1 MKFWKGVFS
10 EADGTPSFSRVAT
23 GFLVC
28 FAAGWVTHL
37 VWHNHALPEFA
48 GLALF
53 IGTLY
58 GANQIRNGWG
68 GPVKPPAPPSDTGSQ
83 GQT

>member
-1 MKFWKGVFS
+1 MDFWKKVFS
-10 EADGTPSFSRVAT
+10 EPDGTPSFSRVAT

-37 VWHNHALPEFA
+37 VLHNHNLPDFA

-68 GPVKPPAPPSDTGSQ
+68 GNKPPADIAKQP
-83 GQT
+83 

>member
-1 MKFWKGVFS
+1 MKQNFWKGVFS
-10 EADGTPSFSRVAT
+10 EPDGTPSFSRVAT

-58 GANQIRNGWG
+58 SANQIRNGWG
-68 GPVKPPAPPSDTGSQ
+68 GPKPPVAPTG
-83 GQT
+83 

>member
-1 MKFWKGVFS
+1 MEFWKKVFS
-10 EADGTPSFSRVAT
+10 ESDGTPSFSRVAS

-37 VWHNHALPEFA
+37 VWHNHVLPEFA
-48 GLALF
+48 GLSLF

-58 GANQIRNGWG
+58 GANKIGNAISKQ
-68 GPVKPPAPPSDTGSQ
+68 P
-83 GQT
+83 